1 MDFLDSLL
9 TTLSYLLSTFI
20 LFAIGKFV
28 YGLFHPNI
36 KVNHELVE
44 KDNLAF
50 SLAHVGYFTGLIITI
65 GGAVIGPTDGFWV
78 DLINIGIYGLTGI
91 ILLNISMRIN
101 DLIILSK
108 FKIHDEIIRDQNVGT
123 GAIEGANAIATGL
136 ILMGAIS
143 GEGGGILTALVFWA
157 IGQVVLIITGFVY
170 NLITPYDIHEHIE
183 KDNVAVGVGFA
194 GAIIAL
200 GNLIRHG
207 LMIDF
212 VSWQVSLMNVGY
224 DVLIGLFF
232 LPIAR
237 VIADKLLLPG
247 QNLTDEIVNQE
258 KPNIGAATVE
268 ALAYVGGSV
277 LISWSL

>member
-1 MDFLDSLL
+1 M
-9 TTLSYLLSTFI
+9 
-20 LFAIGKFV
+20 
-28 YGLFHPNI
+28 
-36 KVNHELVE
+36 
-44 KDNLAF
+44 
-50 SLAHVGYFTGLIITI
+50 AHVGYFTGLILTI
-65 GGAVIGPTDGFWV
+65 GGTIIGPSAGLFV
-78 DLINIGIYGLTGI
+78 DLINIALYGSLGI
-91 ILLNISMRIN
+91 ILLNISMRLN
-101 DLIILSK
+101 DLVILSK
-108 FKIHDEIIRDQNVGT
+108 FKIHDEIIRDQNAGT

-143 GEGGGILTALVFWA
+143 GEGGGILTALAFWA
-157 IGQVVLIITGFVY
+157 IGQVILFITALVY
-170 NLITPYDIHEHIE
+170 NLITPYDIHHHIE

-194 GAIIAL
+194 GAMIAL

-212 VSWQVSLMNVGY
+212 VNWQTSLLNVGY

-237 VIADKLLLPG
+237 LIADKLLLPG
-247 QNLTDEIVNQE
+247 QKLTDEIVNQE

-277 LISWSL
+277 LISWSV